1 MCEVTEK
8 ISDRNEK
15 SMTLGAMTLGEA
27 QCLVESLAKNID
39 DPVLF
44 VAQSKEQARRDKLE
58 NLGIYVDI
66 KRKLQALQVLFDERT
81 RTMTLEQLRDELWD
95 SQTKFEKKVLG
106 EG

>member
-15 SMTLGAMTLGEA
+15 AMTLGNV
-27 QCLVESLAKNID
+27 QGIVESLANNLN
-39 DPVLF
+39 DPVF
-44 VAQSKEQARRDKLE
+44 VARSKEQNRRDKLE
-58 NLGIYVDI
+58 NLGIYVNI

-81 RTMTLEQLRDELWD
+81 RTMTLEQLRDELWE

-106 EG
+106 DD

>member
-15 SMTLGAMTLGEA
+15 AITLGNVQG
-27 QCLVESLAKNID
+27 LVESLANNLN
-39 DPVLF
+39 DPVF
-44 VAQSKEQARRDKLE
+44 VAQSKEQNRRDKLE
-58 NLGIYVDI
+58 NFGIYVNI

-106 EG
+106 DD

>member
-15 SMTLGAMTLGEA
+15 SMTLGNVQG
-27 QCLVESLAKNID
+27 LVESLTNNLN
-39 DPVLF
+39 DPVF

-58 NLGIYVDI
+58 NLGIYVNI
-66 KRKLQALQVLFDERT
+66 KRKLQALQELFDERT
-81 RTMTLEQLRDELWD
+81 RTMTLEQLRDELWE

-106 EG
+106 DD

>member
-15 SMTLGAMTLGEA
+15 AMTLGNV
-27 QCLVESLAKNID
+27 QGLVESLANNLN
-39 DPVLF
+39 DPVF
-44 VAQSKEQARRDKLE
+44 VAQTKEQIRRDKLE
-58 NLGIYVDI
+58 NLGIYVNI

-81 RTMTLEQLRDELWD
+81 RTMTLEQLRDELWE

-106 EG
+106 DD

>member
-15 SMTLGAMTLGEA
+15 AMTLGNV
-27 QCLVESLAKNID
+27 QGIVESLAND
-39 DPVLF
+39 LNDPVF
-44 VAQSKEQARRDKLE
+44 VAQSKEQVRRDKLE
-58 NLGIYVDI
+58 NLGIYVNI

-81 RTMTLEQLRDELWD
+81 RTMTLEQLRDELWE

-106 EG
+106 ED

>member
-15 SMTLGAMTLGEA
+15 AMTLGNV
-27 QCLVESLAKNID
+27 QGIVESLAND
-39 DPVLF
+39 LNDPVF
-44 VAQSKEQARRDKLE
+44 VAQSKEQVRRDKLE
-58 NLGIYVDI
+58 NLGIYVNI

-81 RTMTLEQLRDELWD
+81 RTMTLEQLRDELWE

-106 EG
+106 DD

>member
-15 SMTLGAMTLGEA
+15 AITLGNVQG
-27 QCLVESLAKNID
+27 LVESLANNLN
-39 DPVLF
+39 DPVY
-44 VAQSKEQARRDKLE
+44 VAQLKEQVRRDKLE
-58 NLGIYVDI
+58 NLGIYVNI

-81 RTMTLEQLRDELWD
+81 RTMTLEQLRDELWE

-106 EG
+106 DD

>member
-15 SMTLGAMTLGEA
+15 AMTLGNV
-27 QCLVESLAKNID
+27 QGIVESLANNLND
-39 DPVLF
+39 TVF
-44 VAQSKEQARRDKLE
+44 VAQSKEQVRRDKLE
-58 NLGIYVDI
+58 NLGIYVNI

-81 RTMTLEQLRDELWD
+81 RTMTLEQLRDELWE

-106 EG
+106 DD

>member
-15 SMTLGAMTLGEA
+15 AMTLGNV
-27 QCLVESLAKNID
+27 QGIVESLANNLN
-39 DPVLF
+39 DPVF
-44 VAQSKEQARRDKLE
+44 VAQLKEQVRRDKLE
-58 NLGIYVDI
+58 NLGIYVNI

-81 RTMTLEQLRDELWD
+81 RTMTLEQLRDELWE

-106 EG
+106 DD

>member
-15 SMTLGAMTLGEA
+15 AMTLGNV
-27 QCLVESLAKNID
+27 QGLVESLADNLN
-39 DPVLF
+39 DPVF
-44 VAQSKEQARRDKLE
+44 VARSKEQNRRDKLE
-58 NLGIYVDI
+58 NLGIYVNI

-81 RTMTLEQLRDELWD
+81 RTMTLEQLRDELWE

-106 EG
+106 DD

>member
-15 SMTLGAMTLGEA
+15 AMTLGNV
-27 QCLVESLAKNID
+27 QGLVESLANNLNDHI
-39 DPVLF
+39 F
-44 VAQSKEQARRDKLE
+44 VAQSKEQNRRDKLE
-58 NLGIYVDI
+58 NLGIYVNI
-66 KRKLQALQVLFDERT
+66 KRKLQALQVIFDERT

-106 EG
+106 ED

>member
-15 SMTLGAMTLGEA
+15 SMTLGNVQG
-27 QCLVESLAKNID
+27 LVESLTNNLN
-39 DPVLF
+39 DPVF

-58 NLGIYVDI
+58 NLGIYVNI

-81 RTMTLEQLRDELWD
+81 RTMTLEQLRDELWE

-106 EG
+106 DD

>member
-15 SMTLGAMTLGEA
+15 AMTLGNV
-27 QCLVESLAKNID
+27 QGLVESLTNNLN
-39 DPVLF
+39 DPVF
-44 VAQSKEQARRDKLE
+44 VAQTKEQVRRDKLE
-58 NLGIYVDI
+58 NLGIYVNI

-81 RTMTLEQLRDELWD
+81 RTMTLEQLRDELWE

-106 EG
+106 DD

>member
-15 SMTLGAMTLGEA
+15 SITLGNVQG
-27 QCLVESLAKNID
+27 LVESLTNNLN
-39 DPVLF
+39 DPVF

-58 NLGIYVDI
+58 NLGIYVNI

-81 RTMTLEQLRDELWD
+81 RTMTLEQLRDELWE

-106 EG
+106 DD

>member
-15 SMTLGAMTLGEA
+15 SMTLGNVQG
-27 QCLVESLAKNID
+27 LVESLANNLN
-39 DPVLF
+39 DPVF

-58 NLGIYVDI
+58 NLGIYVNI

-81 RTMTLEQLRDELWD
+81 RTMTLEQLRDELWE

-106 EG
+106 MD

>member
-15 SMTLGAMTLGEA
+15 AMTLGNV
-27 QCLVESLAKNID
+27 QGIVESLANNLN
-39 DPVLF
+39 DPVF
-44 VAQSKEQARRDKLE
+44 VAQSKEQVRRDKLE
-58 NLGIYVDI
+58 NLGIYVNI

-81 RTMTLEQLRDELWD
+81 RTMTLEQLRDELWE

-106 EG
+106 EE

>member
-15 SMTLGAMTLGEA
+15 AMTIGDVKGI
-27 QCLVESLAKNID
+27 VESLTNNLN
-39 DPVLF
+39 DPAF
-44 VAQSKEQARRDKLE
+44 IARSKAQNRLDKLE
-58 NLGIYVDI
+58 DLGIYVNI
-66 KRKLQALQVLFDERT
+66 KRKLQALQVLFDDRT

-106 EG
+106 EE

>member
-15 SMTLGAMTLGEA
+15 AITLGNVQG
-27 QCLVESLAKNID
+27 LVESLTNNLN
-39 DPVLF
+39 DPVF
-44 VAQSKEQARRDKLE
+44 VARSKEQNRRDKLE
-58 NLGIYVDI
+58 NLGIYVNI

-81 RTMTLEQLRDELWD
+81 RTMTLEQLRDELWE

-106 EG
+106 DD

>member
-15 SMTLGAMTLGEA
+15 AMTLGNV
-27 QCLVESLAKNID
+27 QGLVESLANNLN
-39 DPVLF
+39 DPIF
-44 VAQSKEQARRDKLE
+44 VDQSQEQNRRDKLE
-58 NLGIYVDI
+58 NLGIYVNI

-95 SQTKFEKKVLG
+95 STTKFEKKVLG
-106 EG
+106 ED

>member
-15 SMTLGAMTLGEA
+15 AITLGNVQG
-27 QCLVESLAKNID
+27 LVESLTNNLN
-39 DPVLF
+39 DPVF

-58 NLGIYVDI
+58 NLGIYVNI

-81 RTMTLEQLRDELWD
+81 RTMTLEQLRDELWE

-106 EG
+106 DD

>member
-15 SMTLGAMTLGEA
+15 AMTLGSV
-27 QCLVESLAKNID
+27 QGIVESLAHNLN
-39 DPVLF
+39 DPVF
-44 VAQSKEQARRDKLE
+44 VAQTKEQIRRDKLE
-58 NLGIYVDI
+58 NLGIYVNI

-81 RTMTLEQLRDELWD
+81 RTMTLEQLRDELWE

-106 EG
+106 DD

>member
-15 SMTLGAMTLGEA
+15 AMTLGNV
-27 QCLVESLAKNID
+27 QGIVESLANNLN
-39 DPVLF
+39 DPVF
-44 VAQSKEQARRDKLE
+44 IAQSKKQVRRDKLE
-58 NLGIYVDI
+58 NLGIYVNI

-81 RTMTLEQLRDELWD
+81 RTMTLEQLRDELWE

-106 EG
+106 ED

>member
-15 SMTLGAMTLGEA
+15 AMTLGNV
-27 QCLVESLAKNID
+27 QGLVESLANNLN
-39 DPVLF
+39 DPVF
-44 VAQSKEQARRDKLE
+44 IAQSKEQVRRDKLE
-58 NLGIYVDI
+58 NLGIYVNI

-81 RTMTLEQLRDELWD
+81 RTMTLEQLRDELWE

-106 EG
+106 ED

>member
-15 SMTLGAMTLGEA
+15 AMMVGDVKGI
-27 QCLVESLAKNID
+27 VESLAANLND
-39 DPVLF
+39 TAF
-44 VAQSKEQARRDKLE
+44 VAQSKEQVRRDKLE
-58 NLGIYVDI
+58 DLGIYVNI
-66 KRKLQALQVLFDERT
+66 KRKLQALQVLFDDRT

-106 EG
+106 DD